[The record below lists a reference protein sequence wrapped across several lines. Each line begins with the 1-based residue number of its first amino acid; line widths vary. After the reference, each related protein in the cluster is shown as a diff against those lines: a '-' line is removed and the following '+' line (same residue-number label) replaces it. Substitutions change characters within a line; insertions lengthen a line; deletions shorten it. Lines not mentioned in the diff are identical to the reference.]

1 MVIIKLEGWYTIK
14 LKLQQVSGL
23 FFFCYCLFKLSMEI
37 LSEF

>member
-23 FFFCYCLFKLSMEI
+23 FFFLL
-37 LSEF
+37 LPV